1 MGGHYCRL
9 KLDEL
14 LPRRAEF
21 GGPVTN
27 FEREARDAGATI
39 VLNRCGDRARI
50 ESEAPDAVILATG
63 ATALRP
69 EIKPVRSSLRWAV
82 VFGPS
87 NTRRGLLRNSARL
100 SKIAQLTFRFL
111 DAGTAS
117 QTSCHPGG
125 PCRSGEKLHTYIF

>member
-14 LPRRAEF
+14 LPRRVEF
-21 GGPVTN
+21 GGLVTN
-27 FEREARDAGATI
+27 LETEARDAGATI

-82 VFGPS
+82 LFGPS
-87 NTRRGLLRNSARL
+87 NTRRGLLRISARL
-100 SKIAQLTFRFL
+100 SKIAQLGFRFL

-117 QTSCHPGG
+117 RTSCHSGG
-125 PCRSGEKLHTYIF
+125 PGRFGDKLQAYIF